1 MQLGRCKYYFGISFG
16 FGILPL
22 HLAMAAS
29 RFNRGRSGCCADFF
43 PPLLPILRRKSFT
56 AVCCAVIPSNFAWIV
71 RICNRIAL
79 LRNRGLCQSCR
90 YALVRGYLSGV
101 GQSLSLGKLDCAS
114 RPVPGMDWGR
124 SCAAR
129 RAAISR
135 RAAPDLRPSAAKCRA
150 ICPASSCLLCVI
162 MPYRAYRM
170 PTRSQVKRFRE

>member
-1 MQLGRCKYYFGISFG
+1 MQLGRCKNYFGISFG

-71 RICNRIAL
+71 KICNRIAL

-101 GQSLSLGKLDCAS
+101 SSPFPWENWIVPVARSLVWTGAGAALRAGPRS
-114 RPVPGMDWGR
+114 RAGPRRTCVRVPRNTGR
-124 SCAAR
+124 SVPHR
-129 RAAISR
+129 FV
-135 RAAPDLRPSAAKCRA
+135 
-150 ICPASSCLLCVI
+150 SCV
-162 MPYRAYRM
+162 
-170 PTRSQVKRFRE
+170 S